1 MSNPWRL
8 PAPGFHGPYNPDG
21 LFNNPAATNP
31 LPAPVNPPIG
41 VWIGAREPVSW
52 AGSVAT
58 WGTPVFDLRPDLR
71 GLVERSQITGFAQ
84 GATPLWVA
92 GGAGA
97 GGHLFTQI
105 DWTGSPLSALDG
117 LEVWAQEFGAIAD
130 TGTLIPV
137 TPPTN
142 VTSAFTAF
150 TPSVTYG
157 PNPDGTILTFTPK
170 GEGVPV
176 RYWQLRLTFVYDTN
190 KGPVS
195 KWPFIVQG
203 AYY

>member
-1 MSNPWRL
+1 MANPWRL

-31 LPAPVNPPIG
+31 LPSPVNPPVG

-52 AGSVAT
+52 VDSVAT

-97 GGHLFTQI
+97 GGHLFAQV
-105 DWTGSPLSALDG
+105 DWTGSPLTALDG
-117 LEVWAQEFGAIAD
+117 LEVWAQEFSAIAD
-130 TGTLIPV
+130 TGTLVPV

-150 TPSVTYG
+150 TPNASYG
-157 PNPDGTILTFTPK
+157 PGPNGTILTFTPK

-176 RYWQLRLTFVYDTN
+176 RYWQLRLTFVYDAN
-190 KGPVS
+190 KGPLVP
-195 KWPFIVQG
+195 WPFIVQG